1 MIWIPPKDKC
11 EIWNETENGRFI
23 LFFLDKEEKKYPIE
37 FFWHK
42 PSFSE
47 SYDPFYLFV
56 RSFCNEFVQHCNMI
70 NCGDQSYPQLRYNAI
85 IDKWFC
91 TCASSAICTENNDKD
106 EIEGDMLKHLKGDY
120 SELSNTP
127 FEAII
132 QWNLNVSRT
141 IKEINE
147 HILKE
152 IEEDENYDEY
162 YKNLKKIIEQR

>member
-1 MIWIPPKDKC
+1 M
-11 EIWNETENGRFI
+11 
-23 LFFLDKEEKKYPIE
+23 
-37 FFWHK
+37 
-42 PSFSE
+42 
-47 SYDPFYLFV
+47 
-56 RSFCNEFVQHCNMI
+56 
-70 NCGDQSYPQLRYNAI
+70 RYNAI

-91 TCASSAICTENNDKD
+91 TCASSAICTKNNDKD
-106 EIEGDMLKHLKGDY
+106 EIEGDMLKHLNGDY

-162 YKNLKKIIEQR
+162 YKNLKKLLNSVEI